1 MTDLGHHI
9 KILSVNSNLQSDY
22 NLYAIRNLSKV
33 NIFVGSNNSGKSR
46 FLRGIF
52 AINKSLSFMPPEEI
66 VDVEEYYNI
75 LREFLEEII
84 SSITTENYLVG
95 IGELVVSQLINEI
108 NDLEN
113 IPMLKEDEDLFK
125 QFHRLV
131 DEISK
136 LNSSSPL
143 TLTRNIA
150 GSTNNTRN
158 KIITNLKA
166 LISDYQSKIYEV
178 TSSGRTSYK
187 INFKRVY
194 IPTLRGLRGYVD
206 TIDTGKD
213 VYKGRTKNDYFK
225 EAPEPLEIHTGLNLY
240 DEITDML
247 LGSVQQRHN
256 MMKFQ
261 EFLSESF
268 FNGQPVTITPVRHS
282 DVIKVKIGTETEK
295 NIFELGD
302 GIQSLIIL
310 TFPLFKFLGE
320 NLLLFIEEPELYL
333 HPGMQRK
340 FIEIIMGEKFA
351 HHQFFFTTHSNHFL
365 DMTLDMGRISVY
377 KFKKEL
383 AEHSGDI
390 IEELDPTFSIENVS
404 NENRSV
410 LQELGV
416 RNSAVL
422 LSNCTIWVEGI
433 TDRLYIRRFLEVF
446 LRSDSNL
453 KQFKEDIHYSF
464 IEYSGGNITHWSF
477 LDDDQTEADEGHAS
491 INAEKICST
500 LFLISDKDGDDKR
513 PRQEKLKEVLRE
525 RYYCLECKEIENILS
540 ADTIRK
546 VIAEYEK
553 SKLEHL
559 TIKDFTQ
566 EEYKNEHLGNYI
578 NSLFPEGTR
587 KRKGSY
593 GADSGTITNKLD
605 FCKKAIDHITT
616 YDQLSEEA
624 QKLSQVLYDFIK
636 AHNE

>member
-1 MTDLGHHI
+1 MDNLEHHI
-9 KILSVNSNLQSDY
+9 KRLSVNSNLQSDY
-22 NLYAIRNLSKV
+22 NLKVISNLSKV
-33 NIFVGSNNSGKSR
+33 NIFVGTNNSGKSR

-52 AINKSLSFMPPEEI
+52 AIKKILSFMPPKEM
-66 VDVEEYYNI
+66 VDVEKYYNI
-75 LREFLEEII
+75 LIDFMDAII
-84 SSITTENYLVG
+84 SSITKSSLEG
-95 IGELVVSQLINEI
+95 IGKLNVNELINDIEI
-108 NDLEN
+108 SRMSPFLR
-113 IPMLKEDEDLFK
+113 EDEDLYEH
-125 QFHRLV
+125 FHKLV
-131 DEISK
+131 KEIIE
-136 LNSSSPL
+136 LNSSSSV
-143 TLTRNIA
+143 TLKSSTPGTAANARDHVIA
-150 GSTNNTRN
+150 
-158 KIITNLKA
+158 NLKA
-166 LISDYQSKIYEV
+166 LLNDYQSKIGEI
-178 TSSGRTSYK
+178 TPSGRTSYK

-213 VYKGRTKNDYFK
+213 VYKERTKNDYFK
-225 EAPEPLEIHTGLNLY
+225 EAPETLEIQTGLNLY

-247 LGSVQQRHN
+247 LGSVQQRYN

-268 FNGQPVTITPVRHS
+268 FDGQQVTLTPVRNS
-282 DVIKVKIGTETEK
+282 DVIKVKIGTEKEK

-310 TFPLFKFLGE
+310 TFPLFKFLEE

-340 FIEIIMGEKFA
+340 FIEIIMDEQFA

-365 DMTLDMGRISVY
+365 DMTLDMDMISVY

-383 AEHSGDI
+383 GEHSGNPT
-390 IEELDPTFSIENVS
+390 EELDATFSIENVS
-404 NENRSV
+404 NEDKSV

-433 TDRLYIRRFLEVF
+433 TDRFYIRRFLKVF
-446 LRSDSNL
+446 QESHPDI

-464 IEYSGGNITHWSF
+464 VEYSGGNITHWSF
-477 LDDDQTEADEGHAS
+477 LDEDETEADEGHTS
-491 INAEKICST
+491 MNAEKICST
-500 LFLISDKDGDDKR
+500 IFLISDKDGDDKR
-513 PRQEKLKEVLRE
+513 PRQEKLKEVLGE

-540 ADTIRK
+540 ADTIRE

-553 SKLEHL
+553 STLEHL
-559 TIKDFTQ
+559 INKDFTQ
-566 EEYKNEHLGNYI
+566 EEYNNMHLGTFI
-578 NSLFPEGTR
+578 NSLFPEGAR
-587 KRKGSY
+587 KRRGSY
-593 GADSGTITNKLD
+593 TADSGTIVNKLD

-616 YDQLSEEA
+616 YDKLSEEA
-624 QKLSQVLYDFIK
+624 QKLSQVLYDFIQ